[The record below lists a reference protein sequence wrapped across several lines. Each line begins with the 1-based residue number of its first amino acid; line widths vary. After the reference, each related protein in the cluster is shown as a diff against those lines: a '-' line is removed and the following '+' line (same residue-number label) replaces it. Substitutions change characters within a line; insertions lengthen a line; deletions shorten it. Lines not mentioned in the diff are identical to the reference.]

1 MYFQRAD
8 ANGVEDFLVEAGR
21 GSQGVA
27 FRQPR
32 SPEVVVAE
40 PSYDCHIPG
49 QTFAYE
55 LES

>member
-8 ANGVEDFLVEAGR
+8 ANGVEVLLVEAGR
-21 GSQGVA
+21 GSDGVA
-27 FRQPR
+27 FMHPR
-32 SPEVVVAE
+32 SPDVVVAE

-49 QTFAYE
+49 QTFGYE

>member
-1 MYFQRAD
+1 MYFEHAD

-21 GSQGVA
+21 GSDGVA
-27 FRQPR
+27 FMHPR
-32 SPEVVVAE
+32 SPDVVVAE

-49 QTFAYE
+49 QTFEHE